1 MRVARL
7 FDVLAVA
14 TLAVSLLIAVS
25 ACDGDDGGP
34 EPSPTDASS
43 STPFSLGKSVS
54 IRGRDL
60 ELPAG
65 VAYINQTADCQL
77 EANASSDE
85 CLNDLKMLV
94 RGETYIIFDPRVP
107 RVIARL
113 IQSADEGDFRPL
125 LNAIAG
131 TEDAASPDQSPGS

>member
-7 FDVLAVA
+7 FDVLAGVA
-14 TLAVSLLIAVS
+14 LASSLLIAAS
-25 ACDGDDGGP
+25 ACGGDDGGP

-43 STPFSLGKSVS
+43 PTPFSLGKTIS
-54 IRGRDL
+54 IRGRDF

-65 VAYINQTADCQL
+65 IAYTNQTADCQL
-77 EANASSDE
+77 EANASSDN

-94 RGETYIIFDPRVP
+94 RGDSYIIFDSVVP
-107 RVIARL
+107 RVIARR
-113 IQSADEGDFRPL
+113 IEPADESDFRPL